1 MENYPSH
8 RISNP
13 LKVIA
18 FLLCFILAFEQS
30 GFAQLAPSGGV
41 AGQLDIASHLSGLS
55 NPLAQDKFRPL
66 HLRYL
71 GYEGSN
77 FKLLLDKGDF
87 FSRPAIKQSI
97 SLPSVIAS
105 PEQSEGRSNLK
116 SRIASSPPAGA
127 PRNDLE
133 SETNLLLNYFF
144 IGLALPNSAFWVNL
158 RPYSPDNIIDSDLA
172 KTDL

>member
-1 MENYPSH
+1 MN
-8 RISNP
+8 
-13 LKVIA
+13 KVIA
-18 FLLCFILAFEQS
+18 LLLCFVLAFEQT

-105 PEQSEGRSNLK
+105 PEQSEGRSNLL
-116 SRIASSPPAGA
+116 ASAKILGGSANFCGGKNGDCSPSGEAAGFVA
-127 PRNDLE
+127 PL
-133 SETNLLLNYFF
+133 SAGLLAMTCDFF
-144 IGLALPNSAFWVNL
+144 I
-158 RPYSPDNIIDSDLA
+158 
-172 KTDL
+172 